1 MSIGIIDL
9 IFQLKTACSA
19 REEKIRMKLDLTP
32 AEFRGILVLT
42 PGSSVPCNI
51 VSKKMGLSKSR
62 CSRVIEKMMR
72 NGYMKEALN
81 NGDQRIM
88 KVTLT
93 TKGIKAQTK
102 IHNMLQDCESSIL
115 KRMSKS
121 ELNAFENSM
130 MKISDILI
138 SD

>member
-9 IFQLKTACSA
+9 IFQLKTACLA
-19 REEKIRMKLDLTP
+19 REETIRKKLDLTP
-32 AEFRGILVLT
+32 AEFRGILVLI
-42 PGSSVPCNI
+42 PGAAIPCNI

-121 ELNAFENSM
+121 ELNAFENAM
-130 MKISDILI
+130 TKISDILI